1 MSHTHT
7 HTHTMPD
14 GSTITHTHT
23 HSHTQTAEVHKRI
36 NNIIGHLEGINNM
49 VTEGRDC
56 SDVLVQLSAVSASV
70 RKLKS
75 VILKDHI
82 AHCVVDAV
90 KVGDTET
97 LQKLNASLDKFME

>member
-1 MSHTHT
+1 MSRTHT

-14 GSTITHTHT
+14 GSTVTHT
-23 HSHTQTAEVHKRI
+23 HSHTQTAEVKKRI

-90 KVGDTET
+90 KAGDTET